1 MHNAQALWH
10 ISSHKTIIQDAMNS
24 VAAECEVKA
33 LYSLISTGTER
44 LVARGKVPA
53 SMNKQMSVPYMEGAF
68 SFPIK
73 YGYSLVGEVSE
84 GPVELQGRRVH
95 MLHPHQDICKVNAA
109 DLTIIP
115 DDIPAARATLASN
128 METALNAVWDSAVSI
143 GDRVL
148 LVGFGI
154 IGSLTARLLQSIPGV
169 KLSIHDTSLDRCSKA
184 EEMGFHLADSFHE
197 YDMAFHCS
205 GSSEGLQTC
214 IDQVGMEGKVIE
226 MSWYGEQA
234 VNLYLGSSF
243 HHQRKQ
249 IISSQV
255 SQIPASKQARWD
267 YQRRKA
273 TVMQLLKDPTFDQH
287 IGKVVPFQE
296 VPALFDKIREGELS
310 ALSWVIDYH

>member
-1 MHNAQALWH
+1 MHNPQAVWH
-10 ISSHKTIIQDAMNS
+10 ISPHKTVIQDAIDVS
-24 VAAECEVKA
+24 EVECEVRS

-44 LVARGKVPA
+44 LVASGKVPA
-53 SMNKQMSVPYMEGAF
+53 SMNRHMSVPYMEGAF

-73 YGYSLVGEVSE
+73 YGYSLVGKVTE
-84 GPVELQGRRVH
+84 GPADLHGKLVH
-95 MLHPHQDICKVNAA
+95 LLHPHQDVCRVKAA
-109 DLTIIP
+109 DLTLVP
-115 DDIPAARATLASN
+115 VGIPAPRATLASN
-128 METALNAVWDSAVSI
+128 METALNAIWDAEVSI

-169 KLSIHDTSLDRCSKA
+169 ALAIHDTNLARCGMA
-184 EEMGFHLADSFHE
+184 EKTGFHLVDSFHE
-197 YDMAFHCS
+197 YDIAFHCS

-214 IDQVGMEGKVIE
+214 IDHVGMEGKVVE
-226 MSWYGEQA
+226 LSWYGEQA
-234 VNLYLGSSF
+234 VHIHLGSSF

-255 SQIPASKQARWD
+255 SQIPGKKKVRWN

-273 TVMQLLKDPTFDQH
+273 TVMELLRNPLFDQH
-287 IGKVVPFQE
+287 IGDTVHFNE

-310 ALSWVIDYH
+310 ALSWLIDYT